1 MAIKEKVK
9 KYIAE
14 RNAHEGAAKS
24 GSGDTEAPPT
34 PAVEVLDGDNAGA
47 PGEDAAQDGGG

>member
-1 MAIKEKVK
+1 MQSIQECTTIKEKVK

-14 RNAHEGAAKS
+14 QNARGGVTRS

-34 PAVEVLDGDNAGA
+34 PAAEGGVDN
-47 PGEDAAQDGGG
+47 